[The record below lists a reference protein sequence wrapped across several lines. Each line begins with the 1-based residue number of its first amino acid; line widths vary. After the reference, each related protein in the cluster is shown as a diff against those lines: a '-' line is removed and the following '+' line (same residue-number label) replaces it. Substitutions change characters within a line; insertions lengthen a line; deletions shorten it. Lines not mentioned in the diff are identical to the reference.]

1 MFKKILVPL
10 DGSKLAEKILPQV
23 EKLAKCHKAKVTLI
37 TIGGYG
43 MVETVGEATPAIIEE
58 ASKHVKEEAE
68 EYLAGISTA
77 LKKKGVPAN
86 WVYREGMPARGIIAY
101 AADHKMDLIAL
112 ASHGRGEVAWVLGS
126 VAEKV
131 ISHATVPVLLVRVI
145 EFKPPLL
152 KEEFFM
158 GA

>member
-23 EKLAKCHKAKVTLI
+23 EKLAKCHKAKVVLI
-37 TIGGYG
+37 NIGGYG
-43 MVETVGEATPAIIEE
+43 MIETVGEATPAMAESAAE
-58 ASKHVKEEAE
+58 HVKDEAE
-68 EYLAGISTA
+68 KYLKRMANSLT
-77 LKKKGVPAN
+77 KKGIPTS
-86 WVYREGMPARGIIAY
+86 WVYKEGMPARGILKY
-101 AADHKMDLIAL
+101 ATDQKIDLIAL
-112 ASHGRGEVAWVLGS
+112 ASHGKGEVAWVLGS
-126 VAEKV
+126 VAERV
-131 ISHATVPVLLVRVI
+131 VSHSTVPVLLMRVM